1 MKKRISSSLLVAM
14 LAVGST
20 GMLVS
25 CSDYDDDITNL
36 QEQIDK
42 LATADELASQISTMT
57 SAIQQAK
64 DEAIAQAN
72 AANQVAAAAQQAADN
87 AQATAEGA
95 QQVADAAAARAA
107 ELEANGAT
115 KAEVEAAQRAADA
128 AQQFANQAKADAD
141 AAIAQLQEA
150 LDQAVAAAT
159 EAVQN
164 AQTTADEAKTAA
176 DAAQAAAEKA
186 FADAEA
192 AIADALQNAQDY
204 TDTKAAENAQAAAEA
219 LAAAQAAQIAAEQG
233 IADAANAL
241 AAAEAAAG
249 ETAKAQAAADLA
261 QDAADSAQQAAAAAQ
276 AAADQA
282 NAQLASLT
290 QSVANAATKAELQ
303 AAQDAL
309 NDAIAAAQKAA
320 TDVANTAKTAA
331 DAAQATADQALSV
344 ANGAAA
350 SIKTIEAQINNETT
364 GLAAL
369 NTKLQTVSADLA
381 ANTKDLNTLK
391 AKVDSIDGAL
401 KKIIGEYSTMVTS
414 VSLYASNAL
423 SQNFDLEFKQV
434 VEKGNKFPAS
444 AEVADKQLTFTEGYI
459 KAYEASVVVRVSPTN
474 AVLTKENISLLN
486 SQGADLSELVEC
498 TKVEKYNELL
508 TRAAGDNGL
517 WTVTFKLKDGYDP
530 DAFKAAVEHDGEQVV
545 FAVAVKN
552 TELNGDDRRVVS
564 AYDLTI
570 AANSD
575 LPNNQDFYVQNNAG
589 VWKSV
594 NEIHNRWGGSENGTP
609 TSNIPEYSWLRPD
622 QPAVKG
628 IYSGSDQNAADRFD
642 VRNENRTSFESLAGE
657 VDKAINIRVAWD
669 KTNNTYDKIAGF
681 YVTIDSKFAVES
693 APSELNAWNSYTY
706 ENVGKFDKD
715 GNVITPAKFF
725 EGNTGSITIKN
736 LNGVSGDIIGFRLYA
751 VNLDGTLVD
760 PDGRAF
766 YVAVGDAQ
774 TSATLTAGTI
784 TATTPTASTGYIAV
798 PEGTFINCDHA
809 DAWVADKENPTVNN
823 ANVSTTV
830 FGVTYY
836 NSNKQQITNPADYA
850 KIRYVKFSFTSTNP
864 AKNFVDG
871 ETFTQTIKLYNNVGG
886 TDILAK
892 TITAT
897 MTKTMPTSFP
907 SSFRIKP
914 GQEYA
919 ANTVRPFMEPA
930 AGWSSFFATEGSSD
944 LSNVFDGLTN
954 SNYKFVFKTSKRNGN
969 KDEDLSLTAN
979 TRGEYILTVAERYIT
994 DTPHDVEV
1002 SYLYKG
1008 VSSYKKSDGSWV
1020 NGADWE
1026 VDYANALSAQ
1036 YACWDDDE
1044 TYKWTSGTNTTLN
1057 WTAAGTTRTINGTA
1071 VTFTNSRDNATF
1083 GGNLTNLIATKQIVR
1098 YVGGSAKM
1106 LNEDKTASSY
1116 FTVSM
1121 DPATGDMTFVQSS
1134 VQVSEAPYSDVPQIL
1149 QFKVEDVYGHEITVE
1164 LKMTVRNPSL

>member
-42 LATADELASQISTMT
+42 LATADELASQISSMT

-72 AANQVAAAAQQAADN
+72 AANEVAAAAQQAAAT
-87 AQATAEGA
+87 AQQTAEGA

-115 KAEVEAAQRAADA
+115 KAEVEAAQQAADA

-141 AAIAQLQEA
+141 AAIAQLQTA
-150 LDQAVAAAT
+150 LDEAVAAAT
-159 EAVQN
+159 AAVQN
-164 AQTTADEAKTAA
+164 AQNTADEAKTAA
-176 DAAQAAAEKA
+176 EAAQAAAEKA
-186 FADAEA
+186 IEDAMA
-192 AIADALQNAQDY
+192 Y
-204 TDTKAAENAQAAAEA
+204 TDEKAAENAQAAADA
-219 LAAAQAAQIAAEQG
+219 LAAAEKAQIAAEQG
-233 IADAANAL
+233 IADAAEAL
-241 AAAEAAAG
+241 AAAQAAAG
-249 ETAKAQAAADLA
+249 ATEEAQAAADLA
-261 QDAADSAQQAAAAAQ
+261 NTAAANAQ
-276 AAADQA
+276 AAAEAAQKTADDI
-282 NAQLASLT
+282 NAQLASLMA
-290 QSVANAATKAELQ
+290 SVANAATKAELQ

-309 NDAIAAAQKAA
+309 NTAIADAKKAA

-331 DAAQATADQALSV
+331 DAAKATADQALSV

-423 SQNFDLEFKQV
+423 NQNFDLEFKQV

-594 NEIHNRWGGSENGTP
+594 NEIHNRWGSAEDGTS
-609 TSNIPEYSWLRPD
+609 TLNVPEYSWLRPD

-642 VRNENRTSFESLAGE
+642 VRNENRTRFESLAGE
-657 VDKAINIRVAWD
+657 VDKVINIRVAWD

-798 PEGTFINCDHA
+798 PEGTFINCDRA

-823 ANVSTTV
+823 ANVSSTV

-979 TRGEYILTVAERYIT
+979 ARGEYILTVAERYIT

-1057 WTAAGTTRTINGTA
+1057 WTALGTTRTINGTA

>member
-42 LATADELASQISTMT
+42 LATADELASQISSMT

-72 AANQVAAAAQQAADN
+72 AANEVAAAAQQAAAT
-87 AQATAEGA
+87 AQQTAEGA

-115 KAEVEAAQRAADA
+115 KAEVEAAQQAADA

-141 AAIAQLQEA
+141 AAIAQLQTA
-150 LDQAVAAAT
+150 LDEAVAAAT
-159 EAVQN
+159 AAVQN
-164 AQTTADEAKTAA
+164 AQNTADEAKTAA
-176 DAAQAAAEKA
+176 EAAQAAAEKA
-186 FADAEA
+186 IEDAMA
-192 AIADALQNAQDY
+192 Y
-204 TDTKAAENAQAAAEA
+204 TDEKAAENAQAAADA
-219 LAAAQAAQIAAEQG
+219 LAAAEKAQIAAEQG
-233 IADAANAL
+233 IADAAEAL
-241 AAAEAAAG
+241 AAAQAAAG
-249 ETAKAQAAADLA
+249 ATEEAQAAADLA
-261 QDAADSAQQAAAAAQ
+261 NTAAANAQ
-276 AAADQA
+276 AAAEAAQKTADDI
-282 NAQLASLT
+282 NAQLASLMA
-290 QSVANAATKAELQ
+290 SVANAATKAELQ

-309 NDAIAAAQKAA
+309 NTAIADAKKAA

-331 DAAQATADQALSV
+331 DAAKATADQALSV

-423 SQNFDLEFKQV
+423 NQNFDLEFKQV

-575 LPNNQDFYVQNNAG
+575 LPNNQDFYVQNNAC

-594 NEIHNRWGGSENGTP
+594 NEIHNRWGSAEDGTS
-609 TSNIPEYSWLRPD
+609 TLNVPEYSWLRPD

-642 VRNENRTSFESLAGE
+642 VRNENRTRFESLAGE
-657 VDKAINIRVAWD
+657 VDKVINIRVAWD

-798 PEGTFINCDHA
+798 PEGTFINCDRA

-823 ANVSTTV
+823 ANVSSTV

-979 TRGEYILTVAERYIT
+979 ARGEYILTVAERYIT

-1057 WTAAGTTRTINGTA
+1057 WTALGTTRTINGTA

>member
-42 LATADELASQISTMT
+42 LATADELASQISSMT

-72 AANQVAAAAQQAADN
+72 AANEVAAAAQQAAAT
-87 AQATAEGA
+87 AQQTAEGA

-115 KAEVEAAQRAADA
+115 KAEVEAAQQAADA

-141 AAIAQLQEA
+141 AAIAQLQTA
-150 LDQAVAAAT
+150 LDEAVAAAT
-159 EAVQN
+159 AAVQN
-164 AQTTADEAKTAA
+164 AQNTADEAKTAA
-176 DAAQAAAEKA
+176 EAAQAAAEKA
-186 FADAEA
+186 IEDAMA
-192 AIADALQNAQDY
+192 Y
-204 TDTKAAENAQAAAEA
+204 TDEKAAENAQAAADA
-219 LAAAQAAQIAAEQG
+219 LAAAEKAQIAAEQG
-233 IADAANAL
+233 IADAAEAL
-241 AAAEAAAG
+241 AAAQAAAG
-249 ETAKAQAAADLA
+249 ATEEAQAAADLA
-261 QDAADSAQQAAAAAQ
+261 NTAAANAQ
-276 AAADQA
+276 AAAEAAQKTADDI
-282 NAQLASLT
+282 NAQLASLMA
-290 QSVANAATKAELQ
+290 SVANAATKAELQ

-309 NDAIAAAQKAA
+309 NTAIADAKKAA

-331 DAAQATADQALSV
+331 DAAKATADQALSV

-423 SQNFDLEFKQV
+423 NQNFDLEFKQV

-594 NEIHNRWGGSENGTP
+594 NEIHNRWGSAEDGTS
-609 TSNIPEYSWLRPD
+609 TLNVPEYSWLRPD

-798 PEGTFINCDHA
+798 PEGTFINCDRA

-823 ANVSTTV
+823 ANVSSTV

-979 TRGEYILTVAERYIT
+979 ARGEYILTVAERYIT

-1057 WTAAGTTRTINGTA
+1057 WTALGTTRTINGTA

>member
-42 LATADELASQISTMT
+42 LATADELASQISSMT

-72 AANQVAAAAQQAADN
+72 AANEVAAAAQQAAAT
-87 AQATAEGA
+87 AQQTAEGA

-115 KAEVEAAQRAADA
+115 KAEVEAAQQAADA

-141 AAIAQLQEA
+141 AAIAQLQTA
-150 LDQAVAAAT
+150 LDEAVAAAT

-164 AQTTADEAKTAA
+164 AQNTADEAKTAA
-176 DAAQAAAEKA
+176 EAAQAAAEKA
-186 FADAEA
+186 IEDAMA
-192 AIADALQNAQDY
+192 Y
-204 TDTKAAENAQAAAEA
+204 TDEKAAENAQAAADA
-219 LAAAQAAQIAAEQG
+219 LAAAEKAQIAAEQG
-233 IADAANAL
+233 IADAAEAL
-241 AAAEAAAG
+241 AAAQAAAG
-249 ETAKAQAAADLA
+249 ATEEAQAAADLA
-261 QDAADSAQQAAAAAQ
+261 NTAAANAQ
-276 AAADQA
+276 AAAEAAQKTADDI
-282 NAQLASLT
+282 NAQLASLMA
-290 QSVANAATKAELQ
+290 SVANAATKAELQ

-309 NDAIAAAQKAA
+309 NTAIADAKKAA

-331 DAAQATADQALSV
+331 DAAKATADQALSV

-423 SQNFDLEFKQV
+423 NQNFDLEFKQV

-594 NEIHNRWGGSENGTP
+594 NEIHNRWGSAEDGTS
-609 TSNIPEYSWLRPD
+609 TLNVPEYSWLRPD

-642 VRNENRTSFESLAGE
+642 VRNENRTRFESLAGE
-657 VDKAINIRVAWD
+657 VDKVINIRVAWD

-798 PEGTFINCDHA
+798 PEGTFINCDRA

-823 ANVSTTV
+823 ANVSSTV

-979 TRGEYILTVAERYIT
+979 ARGEYILTVAERYIT

-1057 WTAAGTTRTINGTA
+1057 WTALGTTRTINGTA

>member
-42 LATADELASQISTMT
+42 LATADELASQISSMT

-72 AANQVAAAAQQAADN
+72 AANEVAAAAQQAAAT
-87 AQATAEGA
+87 AQQTAEGA

-115 KAEVEAAQRAADA
+115 KAEVEAAQQAADA

-141 AAIAQLQEA
+141 AAIAQLQTA
-150 LDQAVAAAT
+150 LDEAVAAAT
-159 EAVQN
+159 AAVQN
-164 AQTTADEAKTAA
+164 AQNTADEAKTAA
-176 DAAQAAAEKA
+176 EAAQAAAEKA
-186 FADAEA
+186 IEDAMA
-192 AIADALQNAQDY
+192 Y
-204 TDTKAAENAQAAAEA
+204 TDEKAAENAQAAADA
-219 LAAAQAAQIAAEQG
+219 LAAAEKAQIAAEQG
-233 IADAANAL
+233 IADAAEAL
-241 AAAEAAAG
+241 AAAQAAAG
-249 ETAKAQAAADLA
+249 ATEEAQAAADLA
-261 QDAADSAQQAAAAAQ
+261 NTAAANAQ
-276 AAADQA
+276 AAAEAAQKTADDI
-282 NAQLASLT
+282 NAQLASLMA
-290 QSVANAATKAELQ
+290 SVANAATKAELQ

-309 NDAIAAAQKAA
+309 NTAIADAKKAA

-331 DAAQATADQALSV
+331 DAAKATADQALSV

-423 SQNFDLEFKQV
+423 NQNFDLEFKQV

-594 NEIHNRWGGSENGTP
+594 NEIHNRWGSAEDGTS
-609 TSNIPEYSWLRPD
+609 TLNVPEYSWLRPD

-642 VRNENRTSFESLAGE
+642 VRNENRTRFESLAGE

-784 TATTPTASTGYIAV
+784 TATAPTASTGYIAV

-979 TRGEYILTVAERYIT
+979 ARGEYILTVAERYIT

-1057 WTAAGTTRTINGTA
+1057 WTALGTTRTINGTA

>member
-42 LATADELASQISTMT
+42 LATADELASQISSMT

-72 AANQVAAAAQQAADN
+72 AANEVAAAAQQAAAT
-87 AQATAEGA
+87 AQQTAEGA

-115 KAEVEAAQRAADA
+115 KAEVEAAQQAADA
-128 AQQFANQAKADAD
+128 AQQFANQAKADDD
-141 AAIAQLQEA
+141 AAIAQLQTA
-150 LDQAVAAAT
+150 LDEAVAAAT
-159 EAVQN
+159 AAVQN
-164 AQTTADEAKTAA
+164 AQNTADEAKTAA
-176 DAAQAAAEKA
+176 EAAQAAAEKA
-186 FADAEA
+186 IEDAMA
-192 AIADALQNAQDY
+192 Y
-204 TDTKAAENAQAAAEA
+204 TDEKAAENAQAAADA
-219 LAAAQAAQIAAEQG
+219 LAAAEKAQIAAEQG
-233 IADAANAL
+233 IADAAEAL
-241 AAAEAAAG
+241 AAAQAAAG
-249 ETAKAQAAADLA
+249 ATEEAQAAADLA
-261 QDAADSAQQAAAAAQ
+261 NTAAANAQ
-276 AAADQA
+276 AAAEAAQKTADDI
-282 NAQLASLT
+282 NAQLASLMA
-290 QSVANAATKAELQ
+290 SVANAATKAELQ

-309 NDAIAAAQKAA
+309 NTAIADAKKAA

-331 DAAQATADQALSV
+331 DAAKATADQALSV

-423 SQNFDLEFKQV
+423 NQNFDLEFKQV

-594 NEIHNRWGGSENGTP
+594 NEIHNRWGSAEDGTS
-609 TSNIPEYSWLRPD
+609 TLNVPEYSWLRPD

-642 VRNENRTSFESLAGE
+642 VRNENRTRFESLAGE

-784 TATTPTASTGYIAV
+784 TATAPTASTGYIAV

-979 TRGEYILTVAERYIT
+979 ARGEYILTVAERYIT

-1057 WTAAGTTRTINGTA
+1057 WTALGTTRTINGTA

>member
-42 LATADELASQISTMT
+42 LATADELASQISSMT

-72 AANQVAAAAQQAADN
+72 AANEVAAAAQQAAAT
-87 AQATAEGA
+87 AQQTAEGA

-115 KAEVEAAQRAADA
+115 KAEVEAAQQAADA

-141 AAIAQLQEA
+141 AAIAQLQTA
-150 LDQAVAAAT
+150 LDEAVAAAT
-159 EAVQN
+159 AAVQN
-164 AQTTADEAKTAA
+164 AQNTADEAKTAA
-176 DAAQAAAEKA
+176 EAAQAAAEKA
-186 FADAEA
+186 IEDAMA
-192 AIADALQNAQDY
+192 Y
-204 TDTKAAENAQAAAEA
+204 TDEKAAENAQAAADA
-219 LAAAQAAQIAAEQG
+219 LAAAEKAQIAAEQG
-233 IADAANAL
+233 IADAAEAL
-241 AAAEAAAG
+241 AAAQAAAG
-249 ETAKAQAAADLA
+249 ATEEAQAAADLA
-261 QDAADSAQQAAAAAQ
+261 NTAAANAQ
-276 AAADQA
+276 AAAEAAQKTADDI
-282 NAQLASLT
+282 NAQLASLMA
-290 QSVANAATKAELQ
+290 SVANAATKAELQ

-309 NDAIAAAQKAA
+309 NTAIADAKKAA

-331 DAAQATADQALSV
+331 DAAKATADQALSV

-423 SQNFDLEFKQV
+423 NQNFDLEFKQV

-594 NEIHNRWGGSENGTP
+594 NEIHNRWGSAEDGTS
-609 TSNIPEYSWLRPD
+609 TLNVPEYSWLRPD

-657 VDKAINIRVAWD
+657 VDKANNIRVAWD

-798 PEGTFINCDHA
+798 PEGTFINCDRA

-823 ANVSTTV
+823 ANVSSTV

-914 GQEYA
+914 GQDYA

-979 TRGEYILTVAERYIT
+979 ARGEYILTVAERYIT

-1057 WTAAGTTRTINGTA
+1057 WTALGTKRTINGTA

-1121 DPATGDMTFVQSS
+1121 DPATGDMKFVQSS

>member
-176 DAAQAAAEKA
+176 EAAQAAAEKA

-331 DAAQATADQALSV
+331 DAAQATADEALSV

-401 KKIIGEYSTMVTS
+401 KKIIGEYSTMVTG
-414 VSLYASNAL
+414 VSFYVSDAL
-423 SQNFDLEFKQV
+423 VQNLDLNFAQI

-444 AEVADKQLTFTEGYI
+444 AETADKQLTFVDGRANAT
-459 KAYEASVVVRVSPTN
+459 ASSASVVVRVSPIN
-474 AVLTKENISLLN
+474 AVLTKENITLLN
-486 SQGADLSELVEC
+486 SQGEDLSDLIEC

-517 WTVTFKLKDGYDP
+517 WKVTFKLKENYDI
-530 DAFKAAVEHDGEQVV
+530 DEFENAIERGGEQVL

-552 TELNGDDRRVVS
+552 TELNEDDRRVIS
-564 AYDLTI
+564 SYDLTI
-570 AANSD
+570 SASSNLTNETGFYA
-575 LPNNQDFYVQNNAG
+575 QDNAG
-589 VWKSV
+589 KWVSV
-594 NEIHNRWGGSENGTP
+594 DNIRNRWASTENGTP
-609 TSNIPEYSWLRPD
+609 TSGVAEYQWLND
-622 QPAVKG
+622 ANPAVKG
-628 IYSGSDQNAADRFD
+628 IYTGTNRNAGNRIDATRDDRSGKSPLAA
-642 VRNENRTSFESLAGE
+642 E

-669 KTNNTYDKIAGF
+669 QANNEYNKIAGF
-681 YVTIDSKFAVES
+681 YVTLDSKYALES
-693 APSELNAWNSYTY
+693 APSELNAWNSYEY
-706 ENVGKFDKD
+706 ENVGKLDANGK
-715 GNVITPAKFF
+715 VIQAAKLF
-725 EGNTGSITIKN
+725 EGNTGSITVKSLGN
-736 LNGVSGDIIGFRLYA
+736 VTGDVIAFRLYA

-760 PDGRAF
+760 PDGRSF
-766 YVAVGDAQ
+766 CVAVGDAV
-774 TSATLTAGTI
+774 TSASLAEGRI
-784 TATTPTASTGYIAV
+784 FADRVNAQSAEIAV
-798 PEGTFINCDHA
+798 PAGTFINCDDV
-809 DAWVADKENPTVNN
+809 DAWVND
-823 ANVSTTV
+823 ANDASTI
-830 FGVTYY
+830 FDVTYY
-836 NSNKQQITNPADYA
+836 DANHQPVTNTNNYASIRYVRYSFTTNPAY
-850 KIRYVKFSFTSTNP
+850 
-864 AKNFVDG
+864 NFEDG
-871 ETFTQTIKLYNNVGG
+871 GTFTQTLRLYNMIGG
-886 TDILAK
+886 ARVLAK

-897 MTKTMPTSFP
+897 MTKDMPTAFLNDE
-907 SSFRIKP
+907 FRIKP
-914 GQEYA
+914 GQTVAENTIRPYMEA
-919 ANTVRPFMEPA
+919 ASGWDVNTMDN
-930 AGWSSFFATEGSSD
+930 AGSTD
-944 LSNVFDGLTN
+944 LANIFDGLDN
-954 SNYKFVFKTSKRNGN
+954 DPNLRFVFRNSSATGN
-969 KDEDLSLTAN
+969 VTVNAVNGKYT
-979 TRGEYILTVAERYIT
+979 LTVGESYI
-994 DTPHDVEV
+994 DDEVRDFDVY
-1002 SYLYKG
+1002 YLYKN
-1008 VSSYKKSDGSWV
+1008 VSSES
-1020 NGADWE
+1020 ADHA
-1026 VDYANALSAQ
+1026 YAVSYGTTLHAR
-1036 YACWDDDE
+1036 YATWIFDE
-1044 TYKWTSGTNTTLN
+1044 TYRWASGTNTTLN
-1057 WTAAGTTRTINGTA
+1057 WTAAGTTRIINGSA
-1071 VTFTNSRDNATF
+1071 VMFTNSRDNATF
-1083 GGNLTNLIATKQIVR
+1083 GGNLTNLIATKQIIR
-1098 YVGGSAKM
+1098 YVPGSAKM
-1106 LNEDKTASSY
+1106 LNADKTASSY
-1116 FTVSM
+1116 FNVTM
-1121 DPATGDMTFVQSS
+1121 TANGDMTFTQAS
-1134 VQVSEAPYSDVPQIL
+1134 VQISEAPYSDVPQIL
-1149 QFKVEDVYGHEITVE
+1149 QFQVEDTYGHKTTVE
-1164 LKMTVRNPSL
+1164 LNMTVRNPSL

>member
-42 LATADELASQISTMT
+42 LATADELASQISSMT

-72 AANQVAAAAQQAADN
+72 AANEVAAAAQQAAAT
-87 AQATAEGA
+87 AQQTAEGA

-115 KAEVEAAQRAADA
+115 KAEVEAAQQAADA

-150 LDQAVAAAT
+150 LDEAVAAAT
-159 EAVQN
+159 AAVQN
-164 AQTTADEAKTAA
+164 AQNTADEAKTAA
-176 DAAQAAAEKA
+176 EAAQAAAEKA
-186 FADAEA
+186 IEDAMA
-192 AIADALQNAQDY
+192 Y
-204 TDTKAAENAQAAAEA
+204 TDEKAAENAQAAADA
-219 LAAAQAAQIAAEQG
+219 LAAAEKAQIAAEQG
-233 IADAANAL
+233 IADAAEAL
-241 AAAEAAAG
+241 AAAQAAAG
-249 ETAKAQAAADLA
+249 ATEEAQAAADLA
-261 QDAADSAQQAAAAAQ
+261 NTAAANAQ
-276 AAADQA
+276 AAAEAAQKTADDI
-282 NAQLASLT
+282 NAQLASLMA
-290 QSVANAATKAELQ
+290 SVANAATKAELQ

-309 NDAIAAAQKAA
+309 NTAIADAKKAA

-331 DAAQATADQALSV
+331 DAAKATADQALSV

-423 SQNFDLEFKQV
+423 NQNFDLEFKQV

-594 NEIHNRWGGSENGTP
+594 NEIHNRWGSAEDGTS
-609 TSNIPEYSWLRPD
+609 TLNVPEYSWLRPD

-798 PEGTFINCDHA
+798 PEGTFINCDRA

-823 ANVSTTV
+823 ANVSSTV

-979 TRGEYILTVAERYIT
+979 ARGEYILTVAERYIT